1 MNISF
6 IYNATQGQI
15 ELYTHFPIM
24 KNLIDHLQKWDI
36 RPCGVYLVDSQ
47 FMIDAPKFISGTMSA
62 LSCMVNLEIPHVN
75 IMSKMDL
82 IGSSDK
88 ENIER
93 CVCVTSGGSRNIKS

>member
-1 MNISF
+1 
-6 IYNATQGQI
+6 
-15 ELYTHFPIM
+15 M

-47 FMIDAPKFISGTMSA
+47 FMIDAPKFISGTVSA

-75 IMSKMDL
+75 VMSKMDL
-82 IGSSDK
+82 IGSGDK

-93 CVCVTSGGSRNIKS
+93 YEIYN